1 MNQSFAFSRHRRLRS
16 TPGIRDLVRE
26 NRLSADDFIYSL
38 FV

>member
-1 MNQSFAFSRHRRLRS
+1 M
-16 TPGIRDLVRE
+16 VRE